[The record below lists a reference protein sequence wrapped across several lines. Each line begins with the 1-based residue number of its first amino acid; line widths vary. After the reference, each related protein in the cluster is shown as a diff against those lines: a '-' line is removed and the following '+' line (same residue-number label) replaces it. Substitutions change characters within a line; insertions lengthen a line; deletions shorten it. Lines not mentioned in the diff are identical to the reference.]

1 MKSVIEIEKA
11 FIKKINDKIICL
23 EFKDGVDFELE
34 DAEETDKAYYELCEG
49 KPFCS
54 LIDARV
60 YGSISSEARA
70 FFAHDDL
77 VKDIRIAEAFVI
89 TSLGIRMLAKFYIQF
104 NRPDNPVKIFSN
116 TKDATNWLEEMY
128 NARIGQYQFEKS
140 NNNQA

>member
-34 DAEETDKAYYELCEG
+34 DAVATDRVCYELCEG

-70 FFAHDDL
+70 FFAHDEL
-77 VKDIRIAEAFVI
+77 IKDIRIAEAFVI

-104 NRPDNPVKIFSN
+104 NRPENPVKIFSN
-116 TKDATNWLEEMY
+116 SKDAISWLEDMY
-128 NARIGQYQFEKS
+128 NSRISQYELENSK
-140 NNNQA
+140 NQV